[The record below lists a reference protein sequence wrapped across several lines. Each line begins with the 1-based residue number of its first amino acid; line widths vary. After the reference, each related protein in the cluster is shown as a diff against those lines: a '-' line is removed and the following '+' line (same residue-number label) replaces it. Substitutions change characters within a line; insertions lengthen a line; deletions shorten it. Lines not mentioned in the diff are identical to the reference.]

1 MRNGL
6 VVQGKP
12 GSKRKTTITKAQ
24 IDDLRSRKYQC
35 EAADEL
41 GVSRQALARRFAAFY
56 PGERWKQ

>member
-24 IDDLRSRKYQC
+24 IDDLRGRMFLQ
-35 EAADEL
+35 EAANEL
-41 GVSRQALARRFAAFY
+41 GVSRQALARRFAAFC